1 MAALGNVTIDVTMDK
16 KKLAQDLRA
25 TAAFLDPE
33 GAQSAESK
41 VELQRQ
47 VTLNQEAYDK
57 VSARRDK
64 AQERVCE
71 LEAELDLELRLSGN
85 LHAEVVAVKERVAE
99 LRHKLDR
106 EVAASRANAK
116 MANDEMGRRIEAE
129 RALRRMAE
137 SFMDLHNIAKTWA
150 PKTIA
155 KDVIWVSLD
164 GTLRIAD
171 LKAVVESD
179 EE

>member
-1 MAALGNVTIDVTMDK
+1 MAAPGNVTIDK
-16 KKLAQDLRA
+16 KNLAQYLRA
-25 TAAFLDPE
+25 AADLID
-33 GAQSAESK
+33 GAPLA
-41 VELQRQ
+41 
-47 VTLNQEAYDK
+47 
-57 VSARRDK
+57 
-64 AQERVCE
+64 ERVCE